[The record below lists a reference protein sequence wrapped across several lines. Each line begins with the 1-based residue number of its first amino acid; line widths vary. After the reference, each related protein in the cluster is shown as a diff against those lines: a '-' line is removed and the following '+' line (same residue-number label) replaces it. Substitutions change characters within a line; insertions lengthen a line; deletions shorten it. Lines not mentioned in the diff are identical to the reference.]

1 MSMMAQQITQ
11 YFKRLGAFQPFVCCA
26 CLVGGLGGCISI
38 AVVTGGP
45 SGTSEAGTGKTGEQ
59 CPKGTGRV
67 GGAGHLLIGE
77 LLLVV
82 LVLHGNDAGV
92 VVGRGRD
99 RGGRGLV
106 FEAAGK

>member
-1 MSMMAQQITQ
+1 MMAQQITQ

-26 CLVGGLGGCISI
+26 CLVGGLGGCISVAI
-38 AVVTGGP
+38 
-45 SGTSEAGTGKTGEQ
+45 GTSQAGTGKTGEQ
-59 CPKGTGRV
+59 CPSGRV

-92 VVGRGRD
+92 IVGRGRG